1 VHSAFFFHF
10 RTAFDGRRSTQA
22 WLHNLAPFQVFV
34 DTSVIQDKTL
44 TIYIN
49 SFSSGRKV
57 AILSGVVLNAY
68 IFQTI
73 HRTETEIASFERGG
87 LPLSNDTNFNFIPS
101 LVNELLA

>member
-1 VHSAFFFHF
+1 MPKRVPNI
-10 RTAFDGRRSTQA
+10 RR
-22 WLHNLAPFQVFV
+22 
-34 DTSVIQDKTL
+34 I
-44 TIYIN
+44 IN